1 MKRLFLWIALILAFG
16 ASACRQSTSHEPAQ
30 AQPPIAAPS
39 PSAEANVP
47 IVLAFGD
54 SLTVGYGLSPAQSYP
69 SLLQERLSV
78 DGYQFKVVNA
88 GIVGDTAATGL
99 QRLDWAL
106 NGNVKFV
113 ILGLGG
119 NDILSHRPMA
129 ETKEQLGQI
138 ITRIKAR
145 NAEVLLAGIYAP
157 ASADPTYQKQVRE
170 AYRDLANEYKVVFIP
185 FLLEHVAGV
194 KSLNLEDGIH
204 PNAEGTK
211 IVADTVYRA
220 LRPMLDKARQEH
232 QSLKSPK

>member
-1 MKRLFLWIALILAFG
+1 MKRLFLWILVILAFG
-16 ASACRQSTSHEPAQ
+16 GGACQQSAPPQTSQTQAAS
-30 AQPPIAAPS
+30 APS

-54 SLTVGYGLSPAQSYP
+54 SLTAGYGLSPAQSYP
-69 SLLQERLSV
+69 SLLQEKLSV
-78 DGYQFKVVNA
+78 DGYQYKVVNA

-99 QRLDWAL
+99 QRVEWAL

-119 NDILSHRPMA
+119 NDILKHSPMA
-129 ETKEQLGQI
+129 QTKEQLGQI
-138 ITRIKAR
+138 ITRIKAH
-145 NAEVLLAGIYAP
+145 NAEVLLAGLYAP
-157 ASADPTYQKQVRE
+157 RNADPAYQKQVRE
-170 AYRDLANEYKVVFIP
+170 AYHDLATEYKVVFIP
-185 FLLEHVAGV
+185 FMLERVAGE

-220 LRPMLDKARQEH
+220 LRPMLDKARQDQH
-232 QSLKSPK
+232 

>member
-16 ASACRQSTSHEPAQ
+16 CIACRQNTPAEAVQ
-30 AQPPIAAPS
+30 TQPPVAAAPS
-39 PSAEANVP
+39 PSAEATAP
-47 IVLAFGD
+47 IILAFGD
-54 SLTVGYGLSPAQSYP
+54 SLTAGFGLSPAQSYP
-69 SLLQERLSV
+69 SLLQEKLSV
-78 DGYQFKVVNA
+78 DGYQYKVVNA
-88 GIVGDTAATGL
+88 GLVGDTAATGL

-119 NDILSHRPMA
+119 NDILSHHPMA
-129 ETKEQLGQI
+129 QTKEQLGQI

-145 NAEVLLAGIYAP
+145 NAEVLLAGLHAP
-157 ASADPTYQKQVRE
+157 ASDDPTYQKQVRE
-170 AYRDLANEYKVVFIP
+170 TYRDLATEYKVAFIP
-185 FLLEHVAGV
+185 FMLERVAGE

-220 LRPMLDKARQEH
+220 LRPMLDKARQEP
-232 QSLKSPK
+232 QQKQ

>member
-16 ASACRQSTSHEPAQ
+16 CFACRPSAPVPT
-30 AQPPIAAPS
+30 QPPVAAAS

-47 IVLAFGD
+47 VVLAFGD
-54 SLTVGYGLSPAQSYP
+54 SLTAGYGLSPKQSYP
-69 SLLQERLSV
+69 SLLQEKLAG
-78 DGYQFKVVNA
+78 DGYQYKVVNA

-119 NDILSHRPMA
+119 NDILKHNSMA
-129 ETKEQLGQI
+129 QTKEQLGQI
-138 ITRIKAR
+138 ITRIKAH
-145 NAEVLLAGIYAP
+145 NAEVLLAGLYAP
-157 ASADPTYQKQVRE
+157 ASDDATYQKQVRE
-170 AYRDLANEYKVVFIP
+170 AYRELAAEYKVVFIP
-185 FLLEHVAGV
+185 FLLERVAGE

-220 LRPMLDKARQEH
+220 LKPMLDKARQET
-232 QSLKSPK
+232 QQK